1 MSTVVKRRIR
11 WRIRCPFRE
20 FTLELILNARVS
32 DDSFLTLHGVAV
44 GESFCSENFLL
55 VELTDM
61 RVSVSVDIAIRAN
74 YTFTVSSSWL
84 CVQVIGVRPPVPDR
98 RWLLMYTKKK
108 PKTMNIKRNAF
119 RELPK
124 R

>member
-20 FTLELILNARVS
+20 FTLELFLNARVS
-32 DDSFLTLHGVAV
+32 DHTFYTLHGVAV
-44 GESFCSENFLL
+44 GESFCSEIFLL

-74 YTFTVSSSWL
+74 YTFTGSSSWL
-84 CVQVIGVRPPVPDR
+84 YVQVIGVRPPVSDC
-98 RWLLMYTKKK
+98 RWLLMYTKKNQK
-108 PKTMNIKRNAF
+108 Q
-119 RELPK
+119 
-124 R
+124 

>member
-1 MSTVVKRRIR
+1 MALLSASLFAAK
-11 WRIRCPFRE
+11 
-20 FTLELILNARVS
+20 
-32 DDSFLTLHGVAV
+32 D
-44 GESFCSENFLL
+44 FLL